1 MSYERGV
8 PMPSDEV
15 MAQVNLLVD
24 FANSYDVED
33 GTEDLGTPADLAGWL
48 ADRDL
53 LARDAAVSPAA
64 LTLAQELRAGFREA
78 MIAHHDGARRDDP
91 ELTAIAAKL
100 PLRLSFDHGE
110 PRLVP
115 AGDPIERALGAL
127 LVAAEATAAGGA
139 WRRLKLC
146 AASDCQVAF
155 YDTSKNQ
162 SRTWCSMAV
171 CGNRQKTRSYRRR
184 RGNPEPAAAPA

>member
-1 MSYERGV
+1 
-8 PMPSDEV
+8 MPSDQV

-33 GTEDLGTPADLAGWL
+33 GTEELGTPADLAGWL
-48 ADRDL
+48 VERELLSRDIE
-53 LARDAAVSPAA
+53 VSPAA
-64 LTLAQELRAGFREA
+64 LSVAHELRAGFRRA
-78 MIAHHDGARRDDP
+78 MVANHDGTRPDHP
-91 ELTAIAAKL
+91 ELTAVAAKL

-110 PRLVP
+110 PQLVP
-115 AGDPIERALGAL
+115 TGDAVDRALGAL
-127 LVAAEATAAGGA
+127 LVAAEAASAGGA

-184 RGNPEPAAAPA
+184 QASSEPASSPH

>member
-1 MSYERGV
+1 
-8 PMPSDEV
+8 MPSDQV

-33 GTEDLGTPADLAGWL
+33 GTEDFGTPVDLAGWL
-48 ADRDL
+48 AERDL
-53 LARDAAVSPAA
+53 LPPDTDVSPAA
-64 LTLAQELRAGFREA
+64 LTLARELRAGVRKVMA
-78 MIAHHDGARRDDP
+78 AHHDGTQPDDP
-91 ELTAIAAKL
+91 ELTEVAAKL
-100 PLRLSFDHGE
+100 PLRLAFDQGE

-115 AGDPIERALGAL
+115 TGDPANRALGAL
-127 LVAAEATAAGGA
+127 LVAAEAAASGGA
-139 WRRLKLC
+139 WHRLKLC
-146 AASDCQVAF
+146 AAANCRVAF

-184 RGNPEPAAAPA
+184 RAGSEPAASPV

>member
-1 MSYERGV
+1 
-8 PMPSDEV
+8 MPTDAV

-48 ADRDL
+48 ADRGL
-53 LARDAAVSPAA
+53 LTRDAEVSPAA
-64 LTLAQELRAGFREA
+64 LTLALELRAGFRQA
-78 MIAHHDGARRDDP
+78 MTAHHDGTRPDSP
-91 ELTAIAAKL
+91 ELTKVAAKL
-100 PLRLSFDHGE
+100 PLRLSFESGE

-115 AGDPIERALGAL
+115 TGDPVDRALGAL
-127 LVAAEATAAGGA
+127 LVAAEAAAANGV
-139 WRRLKLC
+139 WHRLKLC
-146 AASDCQVAF
+146 AASDCQYAF

-184 RGNPEPAAAPA
+184 RATPEPAASPA

>member
-1 MSYERGV
+1 MS
-8 PMPSDEV
+8 SDQV

-24 FANSYDVED
+24 FANSYDVD
-33 GTEDLGTPADLAGWL
+33 GTEDLGTPAELAGWL
-48 ADRDL
+48 ANREL
-53 LARDAAVSPAA
+53 LPRNVKASPAA
-64 LTLAQELRAGFREA
+64 LTLARELRAGFRQA
-78 MIAHHDGARRDDP
+78 MVAHHDGTGADDP
-91 ELTAIAAKL
+91 ELTAVAAKL

-115 AGDPIERALGAL
+115 AGDPVDRALGAL
-127 LVAAEATAAGGA
+127 LVAAQAAAGSGA
-139 WRRLKLC
+139 WQRLKLC
-146 AASDCQVAF
+146 AASDCQYAF

-184 RGNPEPAAAPA
+184 RGNTVLATSRH

>member
-1 MSYERGV
+1 
-8 PMPSDEV
+8 MPSDQV

-24 FANSYDVED
+24 FANSYDMD

-53 LARDAAVSPAA
+53 LPRDAEVSPAE
-64 LTLAQELRAGFREA
+64 LTLARELRTGFRQA
-78 MIAHHDGARRDDP
+78 MIAHHDGTRPDDP
-91 ELTAIAAKL
+91 ELSAVAAKL

-110 PRLVP
+110 PQLVP
-115 AGDPIERALGAL
+115 SGDPVDRALGAL
-127 LVAAEATAAGGA
+127 LVAAGAAAAAGA
-139 WRRLKLC
+139 WHRLKLC
-146 AASDCQVAF
+146 AASDCQYAF

-184 RGNPEPAAAPA
+184 RGNTELATSRH

>member
-1 MSYERGV
+1 
-8 PMPSDEV
+8 MPSDQV

-33 GTEDLGTPADLAGWL
+33 GTEDLGTPAELAGWL
-48 ADRDL
+48 AERDL
-53 LARDAAVSPAA
+53 LPRDADVSPEA
-64 LTLAQELRAGFREA
+64 LTLARELRTGFRKA
-78 MIAHHDGARRDDP
+78 MAAHHDGTRPDGL
-91 ELTAIAAKL
+91 ELTTVAAKL
-100 PLRLSFDHGE
+100 PLRLTFDRGE

-115 AGDPIERALGAL
+115 TGDLVDRALGAL
-127 LVAAEATAAGGA
+127 LVAAEASASGGA
-139 WRRLKLC
+139 WHRLKLC
-146 AASDCQVAF
+146 AAANCQVAY

-184 RGNPEPAAAPA
+184 QARSKPTAAPD